1 MSNTPQA
8 ARTAQRPRRRA
19 FRRANQRPTDGA
31 MSIVEHIQELR
42 RRLIIAVIAILIG
55 TILGYLWYGTNVGP
69 LRSLGE
75 ILREPYCKLPSEVRF
90 GAATGECRLLA
101 TGPFEMFLLRLK
113 VGFIAGIVLSAPVWI
128 GQIWGF
134 ITPGL
139 KKNERR
145 WAVSVSLVATLF
157 FFFGAALAYL
167 VLHHG
172 LHFLLTVGDEAQIT
186 ALKGSE
192 YFSFVLILL
201 LVFGVSFELP
211 LFTVLLSFAGLLRY
225 DSIKT
230 KRRYI
235 IVGLFVFAAFV
246 TPADPFSMLAL
257 GCALTLMMEIAYV
270 IIRFNDKRRDKRQA
284 READAPGSDI
294 RPSGAIGPAEAVER
308 AEPIKASQGI
318 AGQGPADPGIGRRNS
333 FNYAEIFDE
342 DI

>member
-1 MSNTPQA
+1 HILILLLVVLLVFGASRLPNAARSLGRSMRIFKSEMDEMRTDNPEQNEPQAIEQQRAPQPNPTQQVNPAQQHNQNSNWLKNSRPSSGAFSLTRMSNTPQA

-19 FRRANQRPTDGA
+19 FRRANQRPIAGA

-157 FFFGAALAYL
+157 FFFGAAL
-167 VLHHG
+167 
-172 LHFLLTVGDEAQIT
+172 
-186 ALKGSE
+186 
-192 YFSFVLILL
+192 
-201 LVFGVSFELP
+201 
-211 LFTVLLSFAGLLRY
+211 
-225 DSIKT
+225 
-230 KRRYI
+230 
-235 IVGLFVFAAFV
+235 
-246 TPADPFSMLAL
+246 
-257 GCALTLMMEIAYV
+257 
-270 IIRFNDKRRDKRQA
+270 
-284 READAPGSDI
+284 
-294 RPSGAIGPAEAVER
+294 
-308 AEPIKASQGI
+308 
-318 AGQGPADPGIGRRNS
+318 
-333 FNYAEIFDE
+333 
-342 DI
+342 